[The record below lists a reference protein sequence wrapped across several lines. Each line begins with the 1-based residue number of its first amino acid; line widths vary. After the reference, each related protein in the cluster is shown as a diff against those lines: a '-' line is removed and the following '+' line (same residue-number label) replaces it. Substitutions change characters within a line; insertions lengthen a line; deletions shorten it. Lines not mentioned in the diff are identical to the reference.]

1 MSLRR
6 RGGSARP
13 ALEGPGETM
22 ARVSVQFL
30 GCGDAFGSGGRFHT
44 CFFVRSDSAR
54 FLIDCGA
61 SSLTAMKRF
70 GVDPAVIDAILVTHL
85 HGDHFGGLP
94 FVIIEAQLLGKRT
107 RPLVVAGPPGV
118 KRRLV
123 EAMEAMFPESSR
135 VRLPY
140 PLEVTELTAEEPR
153 ALGAITVTPY
163 VVEHPTT
170 GAPPLA
176 LRIECDGRI
185 IAYSGDTVWTESLLP
200 VARDADLFIVEA
212 YLFDRKTRL
221 HMDYQTLASHLPD
234 LAAKRVVLT
243 HLGAD
248 MLARAPSLPYES
260 AEDGKI
266 IEV

>member
-1 MSLRR
+1 MM
-6 RGGSARP
+6 G
-13 ALEGPGETM
+13 
-22 ARVSVQFL
+22 RVSVQFL

-70 GVDPAVIDAILVTHL
+70 GVDPAMIDTILVTHL

-107 RPLVVAGPPGV
+107 RPLIVAGPPGV
-118 KRRLV
+118 KHRLV

-140 PLEVTELTAEEPR
+140 PLEVMELTAEEPR
-153 ALGAITVTPY
+153 PLGAITVTPY

-185 IAYSGDTVWTESLLP
+185 IAYSGDTVWTESLRQ

-212 YLFDRKTRL
+212 YMFDRKTRL

-234 LAAKRVVLT
+234 LTAKRVVLT
-243 HLGAD
+243 HLGVE
-248 MLARAPSLPYES
+248 MLARAHSLPYES